1 MMDKKVAGLVIVIVL
16 AIVAAAAYMGMADE
30 GNDDND
36 DEPGIILDAEISTN
50 KQGAEVGEKIEFSGA
65 KSTPRDKINEYYWDF
80 GDGETGQGMTVTHAY
95 ASSGTKEVV
104 LNVSDGK
111 DNFDE
116 ETYRITIVNSTSLE
130 TVPKAQL
137 NCTGAQNPLTG
148 KYTFSIVVVT
158 ITNTTGLEN
167 VSFQL
172 FDNATEQVK
181 INGTLSTL
189 PNIPGTSP
197 ITYVD
202 LAPAEQINQGD
213 NMNLKE
219 DLGNGNTAVIGD
231 VLVFYY
237 KSTTGPIIGSTSLS
251 AI

>member
-1 MMDKKVAGLVIVIVL
+1 MDKKVAALVLVIVAAV
-16 AIVAAAAYMGMADE
+16 VAAAVYMGMADE
-30 GNDDND
+30 GNHDKDDD
-36 DEPGIILDAEISTN
+36 GPSIILDAEISTN

-65 KSTPRDKINEYYWDF
+65 KSTPQDKINDYYWDF

-95 ASSGTKEVV
+95 DSPGTKNVV

-111 DNFDE
+111 GYFDE
-116 ETYRITIVNSTSLE
+116 ETYRITIVNSTSPE

-148 KYTFSIVVVT
+148 KYTFTILVVT
-158 ITNTTGLEN
+158 VTNTTGLEN
-167 VSFQL
+167 VTFQL
-172 FDNATEQVK
+172 FDNATEHVK
-181 INGTLSTL
+181 VNGTLSTL

-213 NMNLKE
+213 SMNIKE
-219 DLGNGNTAVIGD
+219 DLGNGNTAVAGD
-231 VLVFYY
+231 VLIFYY